1 VGPLYKPLSRGAFT
15 TKEALRRLI
24 WWRLVFSRQPLAVK
38 RKGRSDVRRRPQFP
52 HLHDN
57 TEVHPY
63 HSSTLLI
70 LGA

>member
-1 VGPLYKPLSRGAFT
+1 MGPLYKPLSRGAFT

-24 WWRLVFSRQPLAVK
+24 WWRPVFSSQCLAVK
-38 RKGRSDVRRRPQFP
+38 RQGCSDIWRHPQFP

-57 TEVHPY
+57 TEVHLY
-63 HSSTLLI
+63 RSSTLLV